1 LFGNGFCF
9 REEIGASMV
18 NKRVVITGIGPVS
31 SVGIGKDSFWNGIIN
46 GRSGVK
52 LVTRV
57 PEELRSSCKIAA
69 EITDFEPSKYLD
81 PKQVKRSD
89 RFIQFAVAAS
99 KLAVEDAKL
108 DTSKENPERMGV
120 VVGSAAGGFESIEQQ
135 FHQLYKRGPDR
146 CSPFTVPMLIVNM
159 AAGWVSIL
167 HNAKGPNTCS
177 VTACATSSNSVGDA
191 MMIIQRG
198 DADVM
203 FAGGSEAPITP
214 LCMAG
219 FASARTLST
228 RNDAPEKAS
237 RPFDKDRDGFVMGEG
252 AAVLILE
259 SLEHA
264 TARGAHIYAE
274 LIGYGMTGD
283 AHDIV
288 QPCGDGD
295 GAARAMMI
303 ALQHANLKPTDV
315 DYINAHGTST
325 SLGDLAETAAIKRV
339 FGDHAKKVAVSSTKS
354 MTGHLLG
361 AAGGI
366 EAAASILA
374 IEHGILPPTINL
386 DNPDPACDLD
396 FVPNKARHGV
406 NVNVAMSN
414 SFGFG
419 GHNACLVFKKYA

>member
-1 LFGNGFCF
+1 MENH
-9 REEIGASMV
+9 
-18 NKRVVITGIGPVS
+18 RVVITGIGVLS
-31 SVGIGKDSFWNGIIN
+31 SVGIGKDSLWQGIVA
-46 GRSGVK
+46 GRSGIK
-52 LVTRV
+52 RVTPARIA
-57 PEELRSSCKIAA
+57 ENMLSSCKIAG
-69 EITDFEPSKYLD
+69 EITDFDPNLYLD

-99 KLAVEDAKL
+99 KLAAQDAKL
-108 DTSKENPERMGV
+108 DMTKEDPYRVGV
-120 VVGSAAGGFESIEQQ
+120 VVGSAAGGFESIEAQYHNL
-135 FHQLYKRGPDR
+135 FKRGPDR

-159 AAGWVSIL
+159 AAGWVSIT

-177 VTACATSSNSVGDA
+177 VTACATSANCLGDA
-191 MMIIQRG
+191 AMIIKRG

-228 RNDAPEKAS
+228 RNDEPEKAS

-264 TARGAHIYAE
+264 LERGAHIYAE
-274 LIGYGMTGD
+274 LVGYGMTGD
-283 AHDIV
+283 AYDIV
-288 QPCGDGD
+288 APCADGN
-295 GAARAMMI
+295 GAARAMLM
-303 ALQHANLKPTDV
+303 AMKHAEMGPCDV

-325 SLGDLAETAAIKRV
+325 SLGDKAETLAIKRV
-339 FGDHAKKVAVSSTKS
+339 FGDRVGKVAISSTKS

-366 EAAASILA
+366 EAAISVLA
-374 IEHGILPPTINL
+374 IENSVIPATTNL
-386 DNPDPACDLD
+386 DNPDPECDLD
-396 FVPNKARHGV
+396 YTANVARKGV
-406 NVNVAMSN
+406 NVDVAMSN

-419 GHNACLVFKKYA
+419 GHNACLIFKKYSA